1 MEDGV
6 VARRGA
12 HRQSLVRQAVRVR
25 APAKINLLLRVLGLR
40 ADGFHEL
47 ETLFQAIDFTD
58 ELTVE
63 LAGDSVD
70 LEVAGTDAGP
80 VTHNLAF
87 RAAEA
92 FRLAADLHSGVRIL
106 LTKNIPTGAGLG
118 GGSSDAAAVLRALN
132 HLTGGAVAAE
142 ALLAIGADLGSDV
155 PFFLCGSALA
165 LARGRGD
172 DLTSAPSLPT
182 TEVVLVCP
190 PVHVATGPA
199 YAALA
204 ERRAITGSQA
214 HAPLERVPSDW
225 DTVDEIAGND
235 FESLVADGHP
245 EVRLALDVLRGAG
258 LRLVILSGSG
268 GACFGLATGV
278 SEASS
283 TAQRLSDELGWTVL
297 ATRTLDELPPV
308 SPL

>member
-1 MEDGV
+1 M
-6 VARRGA
+6 
-12 HRQSLVRQAVRVR
+12 RQAVSVR
-25 APAKINLLLRVLGLR
+25 APAKVNLLLRVLGR
-40 ADGFHEL
+40 RTDGYHEL
-47 ETLFQAIDFTD
+47 EALFQAIDFTD

-63 LAGDSVD
+63 LAGDSVQ
-70 LEVAGTDAGP
+70 LEVEGADAGP
-80 VTHNLAF
+80 VTDNLAF

-92 FRLAADLHSGVRIL
+92 YRLAADLHSGVRIL
-106 LTKNIPTGAGLG
+106 LTKKIPTGAGLG

-132 HLTGGAVAAE
+132 HLTHGAVAAE

-172 DLTSAPSLPT
+172 DLTVVPSLPST
-182 TEVVLVCP
+182 AVVLVCP

-204 ERRAITGSQA
+204 ERRTSTGPQA
-214 HAPLERVPSDW
+214 RAPQLERMPSDW
-225 DTVDEIAGND
+225 DTVDEIAAND
-235 FESLVADGHP
+235 FERVVADGHP
-245 EVRLALDVLRGAG
+245 EVRRALDALRDAG
-258 LRLVILSGSG
+258 LRLVMLSGSG
-268 GACFGLATGV
+268 GACFGLARDA

-283 TAQRLSDELGWTVL
+283 TAQRLSDELGWRVL
-297 ATRTLDELPPV
+297 ATRTLNEVPQV